1 MFLPDDPAEPL
12 SLRYLLAFVAAGHG
26 MNEAELEEALYRA
39 GCGSL
44 RLALSGFFW
53 RSRAK
58 FGPLRLRYAG
68 GLNSSLMVA
77 GRHICGCAIRCVM
90 VAWSVLCC
98 CPA

>member
-44 RLALSGFFW
+44 RLALVRRSNAGLLGEV
-53 RSRAK
+53 SRAFK
-58 FGPLRLRYAG
+58 L
-68 GLNSSLMVA
+68 
-77 GRHICGCAIRCVM
+77 
-90 VAWSVLCC
+90 W
-98 CPA
+98 